1 MDSIIIVALLVAAV
15 YIFLYVRQMAP
26 KKETFENEVGLGK
39 SRPVYVEGAG
49 SGDEYE
55 KPYMRETNADGMFE
69 EDFVYQNEGGPNPS
83 KDAINAA
90 KRRFPFDWAN
100 LPPSSSLFQAQ
111 QSLFV
116 KDPVSTASP
125 FVKET
130 FEAIEAEKILPKD
143 VDAEEQAEADM
154 LVGYKSKTAKDMK
167 TVDEHSVDE
176 LIQNIYGKKGL
187 IAKVAKKANNV
198 YEVYETM
205 EKNPKI
211 VYEDEVQASVQ
222 SNELNPMMYPDEL
235 IVRPMAVSDL
245 DAGMKPWGNGMV
257 TTSGRQALSDYNPN
271 FDKLMGPRVAM
282 QGW

>member
-1 MDSIIIVALLVAAV
+1 MDSIIIVALLVITV
-15 YIFLYVRQMAP
+15 YIFLYVRQMVP
-26 KKETFENEVGLGK
+26 KKETFENEVGLGRG
-39 SRPVYVEGAG
+39 RPVYVEGAG
-49 SGDEYE
+49 SGDAYE

-125 FVKET
+125 FIKET
-130 FEAIEAEKILPKD
+130 FEAIEAEKVLPQN
-143 VDAEEQAEADM
+143 VTAEEQAEADM
-154 LVGYKSKTAKDMK
+154 LISYKSKTAKDMK
-167 TVDEHSVDE
+167 VVDEQSVDE

-187 IAKVAKKANNV
+187 VAKVAKKANNV

-222 SNELNPMMYPDEL
+222 SNELNPIMDPDEL
-235 IVRPMAVSDL
+235 IVRSMAVSDL

-271 FDKLMGPRVAM
+271 FDEVMGPRVAM
-282 QGW
+282 QSW

>member
-1 MDSIIIVALLVAAV
+1 MDSIIIVALLVIVV
-15 YIFLYVRQMAP
+15 YIFLYVSQTMPR
-26 KKETFENEVGLGK
+26 KEAFESEIGTG
-39 SRPVYVEGAG
+39 SSYPVHIDGAG
-49 SGDEYE
+49 SGDAYE

-130 FEAIEAEKILPKD
+130 FEAIEAEKILPQD
-143 VDAEEQAEADM
+143 IDAADQIEADA
-154 LVGYKSKTAKDMK
+154 LIGYRSKTAKDMK
-167 TVDEHSVDE
+167 TVDERSVDE

-211 VYEDEVQASVQ
+211 VYEDEVQASIQ
-222 SNELNPMMYPDEL
+222 SNDLNPSMEPQDL
-235 IVRPMAVSDL
+235 VVRPMAVSDL

-257 TTSGRQALSDYNPN
+257 TTSGRQPLSDYNPN
-271 FDKLMGPRVAM
+271 FDKLMGPPVAM
-282 QGW
+282 QSW